1 MGEHCLGG
9 IRGLKDNSR
18 FYRIQYS
25 GAAGSADVGNGVC
38 RSGLRRTSVG

>member
-9 IRGLKDNSR
+9 IRGLKDSSQ
-18 FYRIQYS
+18 FHRIPDS
-25 GAAGSADVGNGVC
+25 GAAGSADAGNGVC